1 MPEYAERGRIL
12 LDIARDAIAQPTE
25 RPARSWTEP
34 WLNER
39 AATFVTLRDSLGE
52 LRGCIGTIDPHRP
65 LGEDVAHNAFAAAY
79 RDPRFP
85 PLRDRER
92 ATTAVEVSV
101 LTPRMPFAAATE
113 AEAIDRL
120 EPGIDGLVF
129 EYQSHRATFLPQ
141 VWENISDPL
150 DFLCE
155 LRRKAGLPARFWH
168 PDVRLSRYG
177 VEKHR

>member
-1 MPEYAERGRIL
+1 MPEYTERGRIL
-12 LDIARDAIAQPTE
+12 LDIAREAIAT
-25 RPARSWTEP
+25 PAEPGVRAPGQSW
-34 WLNER
+34 LAER
-39 AATFVTLRDSLGE
+39 AATFVTLRDSLGD
-52 LRGCIGTIDPHRP
+52 LRGCIGTIDPHRA
-65 LGEDVAHNAFAAAY
+65 LGDDVAHNAFAAAY

-85 PLRDRER
+85 PLRDWER
-92 ATTAVEVSV
+92 VTTAVEVSV
-101 LTPRMPFAAATE
+101 LTPRVPFTAATE
-113 AEAIDRL
+113 AEAIGRL

-129 EYQSHRATFLPQ
+129 EYQGYRSTFLPQ

-168 PDVRLSRYG
+168 PDVKLSRYG